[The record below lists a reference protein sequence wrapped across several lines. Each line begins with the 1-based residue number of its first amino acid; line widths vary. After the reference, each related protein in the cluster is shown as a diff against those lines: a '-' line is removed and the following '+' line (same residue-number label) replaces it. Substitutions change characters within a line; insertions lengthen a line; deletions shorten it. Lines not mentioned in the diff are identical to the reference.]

1 MEERTKYQFDPPVE
15 SDPGTLDDA
24 VDLSVA
30 GYALY
35 YPLVSEWEHPDGIRF
50 DQPRD

>member
-1 MEERTKYQFDPPVE
+1 MEHKTNYEEPLFD
-15 SDPGTLDDA
+15 SADGTLDNDVA
-24 VDLSVA
+24 ESVS